1 LNFFLELLYTS
12 LHFWFKNS
20 YGYILKHIAILSL
33 LLNGQETFIRRI
45 SPMNANGNGSS
56 NVRGEINPYYI
67 SRFTDAEGCFSI
79 LCSRNKKFEVGMKT
93 TS

>member
-1 LNFFLELLYTS
+1 
-12 LHFWFKNS
+12 
-20 YGYILKHIAILSL
+20 
-33 LLNGQETFIRRI
+33 
-45 SPMNANGNGSS
+45 MNANGNGSS